1 MEANNINELMDVLN
15 ALKEQNNT
23 LIHEIDFLKDNSKDD
38 PFNQENLFA
47 GNMYKNSTSGLV
59 YMYDGTKWIL
69 TGPQSERAQP
79 NVALQH
85 LDPNNTSSHTF
96 FITAGPSGPH
106 GPYKPGN
113 NPYQGYKKTVAHLN
127 YNTGN
132 IYKYDE
138 ALKKYTFDTKD
149 NIV

>member
-1 MEANNINELMDVLN
+1 MRANNINELMNMIN
-15 ALKEQNNT
+15 ALKEQNDT
-23 LIHEIDFLKDNSKDD
+23 LTCEIDFLNDDSKDD
-38 PFNQENLFA
+38 PFNQKNLFV

-69 TGPQSERAQP
+69 TGPQA
-79 NVALQH
+79 NVAM
-85 LDPNNTSSHTF
+85 HTF

-127 YNTGN
+127 YHTGN
-132 IYKYDE
+132 IYTYDE
-138 ALKKYTFDTKD
+138 TLDKYISSTQK
-149 NIV
+149 NIC